1 MDSLYQQALRY
12 RPWEICLLP
21 PRTCPL
27 ASMWTERLA
36 SLPISIKDMPHWL
49 TSHRDLPSQV
59 DLSIRWMPGP
69 NYLRD
74 LFAHRAMERQV
85 SRALAQLG
93 PGQIPRLYRQGP
105 KGD

>member
-36 SLPISIKDMPHWL
+36 SLPISIKDRPSWL
-49 TSHRDLPSQV
+49 TSHRDQPSQV
-59 DLSIRWMPGP
+59 DSSTDRTFTFVPRQNGKT
-69 NYLRD
+69 
-74 LFAHRAMERQV
+74 RA
-85 SRALAQLG
+85 RASG
-93 PGQIPRLYRQGP
+93 
-105 KGD
+105 